1 MRLNKIVNIILLF
14 YYLMLSMSYLDDL
27 LLINFTL
34 LSLNILVNKADIETP
49 TLLMYLIYSN
59 YFRSKN
65 NLEMIRLKYY

>member
-1 MRLNKIVNIILLF
+1 
-14 YYLMLSMSYLDDL
+14 MLSMSYLDDL

>member
-1 MRLNKIVNIILLF
+1 
-14 YYLMLSMSYLDDL
+14 MLSMSYLDDL

-59 YFRSKN
+59 YFKSKSK
-65 NLEMIRLKYY
+65 LEMIRLKYY